1 MCVVEQSPPDLF
13 MATRFARSLPLHTS
27 LSPDFFSFPL
37 RAVVILYRCR
47 SLAATGRYKVRGLV
61 RNLEKAGASFS
72 GIDGVELQEGNI
84 KDEAS
89 LGAAM
94 KVRKSVLAL

>member
-1 MCVVEQSPPDLF
+1 MVTGESRDVVDG
-13 MATRFARSLPLHTS
+13 
-27 LSPDFFSFPL
+27 D
-37 RAVVILYRCR
+37 VVVVVGASGRIGRLVTE